1 MKKKRS
7 TGKVLLIGAGV
18 LGAAYAIYEFVIKPR
33 QTGAG
38 SPETLPPGFDSGSGA
53 ALAPG
58 TNLINSADNLP
69 VNQAPI
75 LSPIGTPDSQLQYN
89 IVLKK
94 GDKGGEVQKLQK
106 ISNVVSKIYST
117 SQLQN
122 DGVFGNLTLDK
133 ISKQFGKT
141 TITLNNALKF
151 MRAIEAWNKFGRK
164 GKWTQYIQ

>member
-33 QTGAG
+33 QTSAG
-38 SPETLPPGFDSGSGA
+38 SPGTLPPNFDSGSGA

-75 LSPIGTPDSQLQYN
+75 LSPIGTPDSKLQYN
-89 IVLKK
+89 IVLQK
-94 GDKGGEVQKLQK
+94 GDKGGEVEKLQK
-106 ISNVVSKIYST
+106 ISNVVSKIYSS
-117 SQLQN
+117 SQLQT

-141 TITLNNALKF
+141 ATTLNDALKF
-151 MRAIEAWNKFGRK
+151 MRAIQAWNKFGRK
-164 GKWTQYIQ
+164 GKWTQYIM

>member
-18 LGAAYAIYEFVIKPR
+18 LGAAYAIYEFLIKPR

-38 SPETLPPGFDSGSGA
+38 SFETLPPGFDSGSGA

-69 VNQAPI
+69 VNQIPI
-75 LSPIGTPDSQLQYN
+75 LSPIGTPDTKLQYN

-117 SQLQN
+117 NELET
-122 DGVFGNLTLDK
+122 DGVFGNFTLDK

-141 TITLNNALKF
+141 AITLNDALKF
-151 MRAIEAWNKFGRK
+151 MRAIQAWNKFGRI
-164 GKWTQYIQ
+164 GKWTFYIK